1 MSSCCLH
8 LSLHQCF
15 LFGVMTF
22 LFSYPSLPWKTH
34 SSSKT
39 DFKFH
44 LCLEIYLT
52 LLGDFPSPLL
62 LFFASIRLGWFTGR
76 GNGNP
81 LQYSCLKNPMDRG
94 VQWATVHGVT
104 KSRTRLSDFTFTIT
118 TNALILTLSHRITTI
133 ISYLDFLLPTSNP
146 FTFPS
151 TFSTLQSR
159 VLFLKH
165 SPVTSI
171 PTSKFSQILLP
182 QNKI

>member
-52 LLGDFPSPLL
+52 LLGDFPSPVL

-94 VQWATVHGVT
+94 PVGYSPWGHKELDIT
-104 KSRTRLSDFTFTIT
+104 KWPSIHTHRGKTYRRMIVVFSCFSLFWTQNTIVFLVRREKYMPDSSTKFLS
-118 TNALILTLSHRITTI
+118 
-133 ISYLDFLLPTSNP
+133 
-146 FTFPS
+146 
-151 TFSTLQSR
+151 
-159 VLFLKH
+159 
-165 SPVTSI
+165 
-171 PTSKFSQILLP
+171 
-182 QNKI
+182 